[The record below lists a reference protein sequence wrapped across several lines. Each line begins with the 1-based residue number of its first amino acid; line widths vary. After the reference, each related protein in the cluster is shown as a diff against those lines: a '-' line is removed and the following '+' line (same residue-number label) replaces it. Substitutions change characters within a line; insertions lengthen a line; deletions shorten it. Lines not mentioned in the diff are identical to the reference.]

1 MEIKKRWTAFKLP
14 IGALFKAKLEFEN
27 ERFKFAILDDKE
39 IVRVNIVANVI
50 DKYETENYST
60 LTLDDGTGTI
70 RLKAF
75 SDSVALLNNIEI
87 AATVVVIGVLRYFNN
102 ELYIVPEIVKEVD
115 PKLLLARKLEL
126 LEKFKELYEKS
137 EEEARNETRSESE
150 KVDEIEKERE
160 PTLKEQI
167 LEMVREAEVFGG
179 ITLEELV
186 TKLNK
191 PLDTIKEAVTELL
204 EQGFIFEPKPGK
216 LRIL

>member
-14 IGALFKAKLEFEN
+14 IGALLKAKLEFEN
-27 ERFKFAILDDKE
+27 ERFKFALIDDKE

-137 EEEARNETRSESE
+137 EETRNETRSESE

>member
-14 IGALFKAKLEFEN
+14 IGALLKAKLEFEN
-27 ERFKFAILDDKE
+27 ERFKFALIDDKE

-126 LEKFKELYEKS
+126 LEKLKELYEKS
-137 EEEARNETRSESE
+137 EEETRNETRSESE

-167 LEMVREAEVFGG
+167 LEMV
-179 ITLEELV
+179 
-186 TKLNK
+186 
-191 PLDTIKEAVTELL
+191 
-204 EQGFIFEPKPGK
+204 
-216 LRIL
+216 

>member
-14 IGALFKAKLEFEN
+14 IGALLKAKLEFEN
-27 ERFKFAILDDKE
+27 ERFKFALIDDKE

-126 LEKFKELYEKS
+126 LKKFKELYEKS
-137 EEEARNETRSESE
+137 EETRNETRSESE